1 MAKSSKQQVHQERLS
16 EEKRSKTKRIAEE
29 TCKFAVSNH
38 EHSASNRRLSEIS
51 KLVDPEGKGLSNATF
66 SSSHVQEILVA
77 YGIGR
82 FTGLLNEGII
92 DTGKYLELQR
102 ELLKRDKEIIKL
114 KDKIKKLNKEIKE
127 LILKNE
133 VLRHDNMGLLTTVD
147 TSGINVAVNNI
158 THE

>member
-29 TCKFAVSNH
+29 TCRFAVSNH
-38 EHSASNRRLSEIS
+38 EYSASNRRLSEIS

-82 FTGLLNEGII
+82 FAGLQNEGII
-92 DTGKYLELQR
+92 DAGKYLESQR
-102 ELLKRDKEIIKL
+102 ELFKRDKEIVKL
-114 KDKIKKLNKEIKE
+114 KEKIKKLNKEIRE
-127 LILKNE
+127 LTLNNE
-133 VLRHDNMGLLTTVD
+133 VLRHDNMGLLTTIN
-147 TSGINVAVNNI
+147 TSGAIVAINNI
-158 THE
+158 GHK